1 MISLGV
7 KYGAGVELTEDE
19 GDDNGLDILSTGL
32 VGISREIGNVKAQ
45 GGIVSKNAVEVWKG
59 TFISRCK

>member
-19 GDDNGLDILSTGL
+19 GDDNGLDILGTGL
-32 VGISREIGNVKAQ
+32 VGISREISNVKAQ
-45 GGIVSKNAVEVWKG
+45 GRIVSQNAVE
-59 TFISRCK
+59 ICKKYIY